1 MENSCINPL
10 LLPADEHFSV
20 MSSDLDY
27 FVGNNE
33 RAVNGAVII
42 CQKGRCELTVDDF
55 HGQLRRNGSVLMLPG
70 TLLSLKNRTAD
81 FKVTLFV
88 FSPQLFSEAAFRL
101 EIDFIRIIKKY
112 PVAQQ
117 TKQTADSMNMW
128 MKILEYTY
136 QDRENR
142 FRYTITK
149 NRLQNALLEMCDKV
163 MRMPSLST
171 TKNTASLRQTEL
183 FNRFLQLINQHAN
196 AEREVAFYAEQ
207 LCISTR
213 YLSTIVRTL
222 SGQSAKALIDH
233 VVLLELKML
242 LRTTDLSI
250 QEIAYRLR
258 FPDQSYL
265 GRFFRKQT
273 GLSPSAFRNQFN

>member
-1 MENSCINPL
+1 MEKNCHNPF
-10 LLPADEHFSV
+10 LLPDDEHFSV
-20 MSSDLDY
+20 ASSDLDY
-27 FVGNNE
+27 FVENSE
-33 RAVNGAVII
+33 RTANGAVII
-42 CQKGRCELTVDDF
+42 CQKGRCELSVDDF
-55 HGQLRRNGSVLMLPG
+55 QGQLRRNGSVLMLPG
-70 TLLSLKNRTAD
+70 TLLSLKNHTAD

-136 QDRENR
+136 HDRENR
-142 FRYTITK
+142 FRYTIIK

-163 MRMPSLST
+163 MRIPALSNS
-171 TKNTASLRQTEL
+171 KNTASSRQTEL
-183 FNRFLQLINQHAN
+183 FNRFMQLINQHAS

-213 YLSTIVRTL
+213 YLSTIVRTV

>member
-1 MENSCINPL
+1 MENTCINPF